1 MGVWKISAD
10 SKSVNTSIRQW
21 GKSFWVYWAC
31 AMPRIGLRLR
41 QRRQDEQQP
50 TSSNFN
56 VPRVLESAIRCYTGW
71 WFQTFYIFHF
81 IYGMSSFP
89 LTDIFQRDWNHQPGN
104 TRLCNVL
111 HSRFDWLCYHF
122 LVFFFFFEG
131 YLRSDMNICCQ
142 GGLLWIVII
151 LDIRL
156 AVKTKPGF
164 VYCKSVW
171 SWNVLDDS
179 HLPLDFIIL
188 FFVDGVDTQHQLGL
202 CPNMGH
208 I

>member
-1 MGVWKISAD
+1 MNFSISYMGYPLVNKHRPWKSQI
-10 SKSVNTSIRQW
+10 KHNWLV
-21 GKSFWVYWAC
+21 V
-31 AMPRIGLRLR
+31 
-41 QRRQDEQQP
+41 
-50 TSSNFN
+50 SNILYF
-56 VPRVLESAIRCYTGW
+56 P
-71 WFQTFYIFHF
+71 FH
-81 IYGMSSFP
+81 IWDVILP
-89 LTDIFQRDWNHQPGN
+89 IDIFQRDWNHQPGN
-104 TRLCNVL
+104 TRLCNLL

-122 LVFFFFFEG
+122 LVFFSEG
-131 YLRSDMNICCQ
+131 YLRSDMNLCCQ

-156 AVKTKPGF
+156 TVKTKPGF